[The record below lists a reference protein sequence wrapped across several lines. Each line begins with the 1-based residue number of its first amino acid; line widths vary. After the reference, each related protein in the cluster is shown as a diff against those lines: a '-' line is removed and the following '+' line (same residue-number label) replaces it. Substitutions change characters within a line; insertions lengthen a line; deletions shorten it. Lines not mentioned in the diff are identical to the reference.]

1 MQKQP
6 VSEIAV
12 VSLIVAFL
20 SFTPLANLGCAVLAV
35 VLGIIALKR
44 IASPQSNLRGEGFAA
59 GGVVL
64 GSIAA
69 LISLSFLIKAIHFFQ
84 ANPELLKSLA
94 EKAARP

>member
-1 MQKQP
+1 MQKTP
-6 VSEIAV
+6 VSEFAV
-12 VSLIVAFL
+12 ISLIAAVL

-35 VLGIIALKR
+35 VLGVMALKR
-44 IASPQSNLRGEGFAA
+44 IAAPQSNLRGEGFAA

-69 LISLSFLIKAIHFFQ
+69 FVSVSFFIKLIRFVQ

-94 EKAARP
+94 EKTAR